1 MLDRDP
7 CTPRQIGLADAQ
19 EIQILLQSLPGRLC
33 ARYLVGDNLEITQ
46 TEQDLAK
53 ARHAAIRDFVK
64 KHWHLTDDFLT
75 GSYRRDTKT
84 KKLKDIDIFVV
95 IDLDGPQGPFREQAP
110 IQVIDALETLLRRK
124 WPDARRDGMA
134 VVIPYGPDD
143 EVMSIDVV
151 PAFARQGGGYFIPN
165 PSAGSWLATNP
176 KQHHEL
182 SIVKNEECGGKY
194 VPFVKMIKGINR
206 ELGEP
211 VAPSFLLEVM
221 ALEMSKPPFGR
232 YQDEI
237 VMFLATAAERIF
249 DVWPDP
255 AGLGGDVNA
264 VMNATQKRLAAD
276 ALTQA
281 QAIAERAV
289 DLADDEQE
297 RAAYEQ
303 WKKLFGAR
311 MTRP

>member
-1 MLDRDP
+1 MGYID
-7 CTPRQIGLADAQ
+7 DAFTK
-19 EIQILLQSLPGRLC
+19 LKN
-33 ARYLVGDNLEITQ
+33 NLEITK

-64 KHWHLTDDFLT
+64 VHWDLTDDFLT

-84 KKLKDIDIFVV
+84 KKLKDIDIFIV
-95 IDLDGPQGPFREQAP
+95 IDVDGPQGKFRDQSP
-110 IQVIDALETLLRRK
+110 IQVIDALETLLHRK
-124 WPDARRDGMA
+124 WDGAHRDGMA

-151 PAFARQGGGYFIPN
+151 PAFEREGEGYFIPN
-165 PSAGSWLATNP
+165 PSAGNWLATNP
-176 KQHHEL
+176 KRHHEL
-182 SIVKNEECGGKY
+182 SIAKNEECGGKY
-194 VPFVKMIKGINR
+194 VPLVKMIKGINR

-211 VAPSFLLEVM
+211 VSPSFLLEVM
-221 ALEMSKPPFGR
+221 AQQLIKPPFGR

-237 VMFLATAAERIF
+237 VLFLATAAERIF

-276 ALTQA
+276 ALNQA
-281 QAIAERAV
+281 RVIAERAV
-289 DLADDEQE
+289 DLADEDQE
-297 RAAYEQ
+297 HASYEQ
-303 WKKLFGAR
+303 WKKLFGGR